1 MPNETP
7 NVPATPPKSQG
18 QRLYEKLSE
27 SPMLWGYYYLPK
39 HFSVNSPDFH
49 LDLIND
55 ALEYEYLAI
64 AAPRGS
70 SKTTILGFLYPFH
83 CISFQKKHF
92 IVILSNTFSQA
103 SMLMNSIKMEIKE
116 NQKLHK
122 DFPIEITKD
131 ASDISIFRH
140 RSGFET
146 MIMCKGAE
154 QAGTIRGSKFGAY
167 RPDLILVDDVEND
180 ELVRSPE
187 RRYKLKEDYDN
198 AVIPAGDIG
207 TQYIV
212 VGTIMHDD
220 ALLAKLVSK
229 DSYKEYHKAIYKG
242 LYKDKAT
249 GELFSLWDEKYPVEK
264 LLQMMKDK
272 PTTFAREVQ
281 NNPVSG
287 SMASFK
293 KEDFRY
299 WRVDNLNYVL
309 FDTEGNIVSKGN
321 LNSCKAAISA
331 DLAWSERKEA
341 DDTVILPAFLTPNNE
356 ILIET
361 YINKKGMRPDEF
373 IDIIFNMVTR
383 LRSLTNTSVPLG
395 LEKAMLERVYQSML
409 RKEMGKRGYYFP
421 VKELKWES
429 DKITR
434 IETVLQPRYA
444 QHIVFHKQGMGDL
457 EHQLLRFPSG
467 AHDDLLDAAKGI
479 CDLLQYPKSTKS
491 STSVQSEDPG
501 FDYLRKLVIDSK
513 KRHPRTFTGFKKGKF
528 EIKSIPS
535 WR

>member
-1 MPNETP
+1 MID
-7 NVPATPPKSQG
+7 NVPVPAEPKAPG
-18 QRLYEKLSE
+18 NLLFDKLE
-27 SPMLWGYYYLPK
+27 TAPMLWGYYYLPK
-39 HFSVNSPDFH
+39 HFGINSPDFH
-49 LDLIND
+49 LDILND
-55 ALEYEYLAI
+55 AMEYQYLAI

-83 CISFQKKHF
+83 CIAFKKKHF

-103 SMLMNSIKMEIKE
+103 SMLMNAIKMEIKE
-116 NQKLHK
+116 NKKLRG
-122 DFPIEITKD
+122 DFRIDIPRD
-131 ASDISIFRH
+131 ASDISVFRH
-140 RSGFET
+140 KDGFET

-187 RRYKLKEDYDN
+187 RRVKLQEDYDN

-207 TQYIV
+207 TQYIA

-220 ALLAKLVSK
+220 SLLAKLVST
-229 DSYKEYHKAIYKG
+229 DRYKEYNKSIYKG
-242 LYKDKAT
+242 LYRNKHTKKY
-249 GELFSLWDEKYPVEK
+249 FSIWDEKYPVDK

-272 PTTFAREVQ
+272 PTTFAREIQ
-281 NNPVSG
+281 NDPVAG
-287 SMASFK
+287 LMAKFL

-309 FDTEGNIVSKGN
+309 FDTEGNIVSKGK
-321 LNSCKAAISA
+321 LSDCKAAIA
-331 DLAWSERKEA
+331 CDLAWSERKEA

-356 ILIET
+356 ILLET

-383 LRSLTNTSVPLG
+383 LKSLTGNLVPVG
-395 LEKAMLERVYQSML
+395 MEKAMLERVYKSML
-409 RKEMGKRGYYFP
+409 RKEMGKRGYYFS
-421 VKELKWES
+421 VKELKWEA

-444 QHIVFHKQGMGDL
+444 QHVIFHKQGMGDL

-467 AHDDLLDAAKGI
+467 AHDDLLDGTKGVV
-479 CDLLQYPKSTKS
+479 DLLQYPKKLKTKA
-491 STSVQSEDPG
+491 TQSEDPG
-501 FDYLRKLVIDSK
+501 FDYLRKLVANSK
-513 KRHPRTFTGFKKGKF
+513 KRNPRTFTGIKKGRY
-528 EIKSIPS
+528 EIPS
-535 WR
+535 TQSYR